1 MGLVVFPGAFQAYLP
16 LGRVGVL
23 FARSAG
29 GNPRYKKGVF
39 DIGSDGGI
47 QS

>member
-1 MGLVVFPGAFQAYLP
+1 MFGLRDVSGVFVPG
-16 LGRVGVL
+16 
-23 FARSAG
+23 SAG
-29 GNPRYKKGVF
+29 VMLLGTAGGDRRYKKGVF